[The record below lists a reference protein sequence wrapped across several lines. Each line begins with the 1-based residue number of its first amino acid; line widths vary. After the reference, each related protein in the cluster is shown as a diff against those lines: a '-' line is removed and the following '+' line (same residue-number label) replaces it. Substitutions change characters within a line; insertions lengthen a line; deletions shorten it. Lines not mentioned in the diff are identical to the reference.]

1 MSIIIQYSIWRVN
14 IKDMFCCNEVFVSFD
29 IYNHFLKCASFKNT
43 YKFRNTA
50 STFEYISIY
59 NMKYS
64 IIVNIVNFML
74 KSYWNMVDMKGV
86 DLTFQINSSLNF
98 NNLKF

>member
-1 MSIIIQYSIWRVN
+1 
-14 IKDMFCCNEVFVSFD
+14 MFCCNEVFVSFD

-64 IIVNIVNFML
+64 SILKRIILLSCGYQLNIIFKND
-74 KSYWNMVDMKGV
+74 Y
-86 DLTFQINSSLNF
+86 IYR
-98 NNLKF
+98 NLQKLHYNKTCLLY